1 MGNLLGGK
9 PKDVKEIMREN
20 ERMINRAVRQLE
32 RERRSQEKDQ
42 AKVVAEIKKNAKN
55 GQVSAA
61 KALAKQYVRSK
72 QFINKF
78 VMMETQLKGIA
89 LQMQTIK
96 STHAMGEAMKGVA
109 SAMQKVNKQFNLP
122 ELNKIMSDF
131 MRENDIQETMQDTM
145 SDALDDALMQDGTED
160 EEANILNQVMDE
172 LGLEFAAKLPGTA
185 QGATPMGAK
194 AAPEATLPMAMGGGG
209 GASVGGG
216 EAGGAGLPPPG
227 GDVSI
232 SDIEERLKNLKK

>member
-145 SDALDDALMQDGTED
+145 SDALDDALMQDGTEE

-194 AAPEATLPMAMGGGG
+194 ATPEVTLPMAMGGGG
-209 GASVGGG
+209 GTS
-216 EAGGAGLPPPG
+216 AGGAEAEAPPPG